1 MKVMTTW
8 ALKPGALREAVGRF
22 LRGEANPHEGVKLL
36 GRWHA
41 TDLSMGFSLYE
52 LDDPAQL
59 HLHAAPW
66 AELLELKNTLVIEDD
81 QAGPNLAKVY
91 GS

>member
-1 MKVMTTW
+1 
-8 ALKPGALREAVGRF
+8 
-22 LRGEANPHEGVKLL
+22 VKLL

-52 LDDPAQL
+52 TDDPALL
-59 HLHAAPW
+59 HLHASPW
-66 AELLELKNTLVIEDD
+66 AELLDLKNTLVIEDD
-81 QAGPNLAKVY
+81 QAGPNFAKVY